1 MRELRNVGP
10 QSVRQ
15 VVGACLDLA
24 LFALLPPEHRCT
36 SLRALLGELADLL
49 DDRSWLV
56 LCLRQVS
63 LVEHCSGPE
72 LARQLALS
80 SSRIQ
85 QLERLAAGRLREA
98 LGDIRFRPVVDVAE
112 RLRAR
117 LGDGPVP
124 VGEATASAGALTP
137 PAEPP
142 LDERGSELLLW
153 CAGPHRAAP
162 GSLVVAGGPTPEGHG
177 HAFRKHLR

>member
-1 MRELRNVGP
+1 M
-10 QSVRQ
+10 
-15 VVGACLDLA
+15 
-24 LFALLPPEHRCT
+24 FALLPPEHRGA
-36 SLRALLGELADLL
+36 SLSALLGELPDLL

-63 LVEHCSGPE
+63 LVEHCSGAE
-72 LARQLALS
+72 VARRLALS
-80 SSRIQ
+80 SPRIQ
-85 QLERLAAGRLREA
+85 QLERLAAGRLRDA
-98 LGDIRFRPVVDVAE
+98 LGALRFRPVVDAAE

-124 VGEATASAGALTP
+124 VGEATAAVGAVTP

-153 CAGPHRAAP
+153 CAGPYRTAA
-162 GSLVVAGGPTPEGHG
+162 GGLVVVGRSTLRSGGGPEDWPCPPG
-177 HAFRKHLR
+177 R